1 MHSKKK
7 KKPRGGRTLCLTEP
21 WRLSGGGRGEREFTR
36 SERKK
41 KKSQN
46 VSSVRSVGGQRL
58 AEFFRAGSEMS
69 RQIRRQTL
77 DLFYSRYSYVLWVW
91 TLSPPRCKTEQHNL
105 KICHE
110 FFLNFSPAVSHSS
123 YNTILDAERTSQLL
137 RGVQRAQLYFFGVS
151 AASYCIWSAGCL
163 RSEAV
168 NKGCVESLWRQPS
181 RGDVTTRASAVHQQ
195 LSCSPPPPR
204 GHNKRESEHMGGR
217 AVNHSQQGR
226 CTSRPK
232 TVVSWRIN
240 APPPVPQTVSLR
252 LSHRKTRF

>member
-1 MHSKKK
+1 
-7 KKPRGGRTLCLTEP
+7 
-21 WRLSGGGRGEREFTR
+21 
-36 SERKK
+36 
-41 KKSQN
+41 
-46 VSSVRSVGGQRL
+46 
-58 AEFFRAGSEMS
+58 MS

-195 LSCSPPPPR
+195 LSCSPPPPPWTQQE
-204 GHNKRESEHMGGR
+204 GVGAYGGAGGESQPAGSLHIAAQNCCFLTHKR
-217 AVNHSQQGR
+217 V
-226 CTSRPK
+226 C
-232 TVVSWRIN
+232 
-240 APPPVPQTVSLR
+240 
-252 LSHRKTRF
+252 LSD